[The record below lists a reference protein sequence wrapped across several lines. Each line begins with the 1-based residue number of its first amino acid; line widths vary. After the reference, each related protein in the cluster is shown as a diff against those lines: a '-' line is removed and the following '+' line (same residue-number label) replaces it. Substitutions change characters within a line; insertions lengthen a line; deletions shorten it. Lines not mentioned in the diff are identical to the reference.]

1 MIKKILATICAI
13 GLVFASCFVGHVIDS
28 KAELVESGPQLD
40 QFNYSYKV
48 EYNSRTYAFLPMGTF
63 QTAWYSGSNAY
74 NQNTSIYVSYQYDN
88 ALDRYLFGN
97 EFLFFCSGYSYV
109 DGSASGYSVTTI
121 ALNCW
126 NASSIKPLSSMPS
139 INGSWF
145 SFKSPFS
152 LDCRRLT
159 QTSFSSLQDWLY
171 TSPTTTFQLGL
182 GGSTLTTCGFLF
194 YNSAGVSINSVSFA
208 GGKIAYLGSSWQV
221 IGNLPGVVFT
231 NNPSS
236 LGFGYSKDQ
245 YIQYGSEQYNQG
257 QQAGYDSGYAAGI
270 AAGGNN
276 SFLSLITAVVDAPI
290 TAFTSLLNFDIL
302 GFNIKNV
309 VLSLLTAALII
320 ACIRFFSGKFI

>member
-13 GLVFASCFVGHVIDS
+13 GLVFASCFVGHKIDS

-40 QFNYSYKV
+40 QFDYSYKV
-48 EYNSRTYAFLPMGTF
+48 KYNSKTYSFLPLGAF

-74 NQNTSIYVSYQYDN
+74 NQNTSMYVSYQYDDT
-88 ALDRYLFGN
+88 LERYLFGN

-109 DGSASGYSVTTI
+109 GGSASGYSVTSI

-126 NASSIKPLSSMPS
+126 KASSIKSLSSMPS
-139 INGSWF
+139 INGGWS
-145 SFKSPFS
+145 SFTSPFS

-171 TSPTTTFQLGL
+171 NSPTTIFQLGL

-221 IGNLPGVVFT
+221 TGNLPGVAFV

-236 LGFGYSKDQ
+236 LGSGYTKDQ
-245 YIQYGSEQYNQG
+245 YIQYGNERYNQG
-257 QQAGYDSGYAAGI
+257 QQVGYESGYTAGI

-290 TAFTSLLNFDIL
+290 TAFTSLLDFDIL
-302 GFNIKNV
+302 GFNVKNV
-309 VLSLLTAALII
+309 VLSLLTAALVI
-320 ACIRFFSGKFI
+320 ACIRFFSGKFV

>member
-1 MIKKILATICAI
+1 MIKKVLATICAI
-13 GLVFASCFVGHVIDS
+13 GLVFASCFVGHKIDS

-48 EYNSRTYAFLPMGTF
+48 EYNSQTYTFLPMGTF
-63 QTAWYSGSNAY
+63 QTAWYNGSDSY
-74 NQNTSIYVSYQYDN
+74 NQNTSMYVSYRYDDP
-88 ALDRYLFGN
+88 LDRYLFGN

-109 DGSASGYSVTTI
+109 DGSASGYSVTSI
-121 ALNCW
+121 ALDCW
-126 NASSIKPLSSMPS
+126 NASSIMPLSSMPRIS
-139 INGSWF
+139 GGWF

-159 QTSFSSLQDWLY
+159 QTSFSSVQDWLY
-171 TSPTTTFQLGL
+171 NSPSTTFQLGL

-208 GGKIAYLGSSWQV
+208 GGKISYLGSAWKV
-221 IGNLPGVVFT
+221 TGNLPSVAFV

-236 LGFGYSKDQ
+236 LGFGYTKEQ
-245 YIQYGSEQYNQG
+245 YIQYGNEQYNQG
-257 QQAGYDSGYAAGI
+257 QQVGYESGYTAGI

-302 GFNIKNV
+302 GFNVKNV
-309 VLSLLTAALII
+309 VLSLLTAALVI
-320 ACIRFFSGKFI
+320 ACIRFFSGKFV

>member
-13 GLVFASCFVGHVIDS
+13 GLIFASCFVGHKIDS

-48 EYNSRTYAFLPMGTF
+48 EYKSRTYTFLPMGTF

-74 NQNTSIYVSYQYDN
+74 DQSTSIYVSYQYD
-88 ALDRYLFGN
+88 ATLDRYLFGN
-97 EFLFFCSGYSYV
+97 EFLFFCSGSFYV
-109 DGSASGYSVTTI
+109 DGSASGYTVTSI

-126 NASSIKPLSSMPS
+126 NASSIKPLSSMPI

-171 TSPTTTFQLGL
+171 NSPTTTFQLGL

-194 YNSAGVSINSVSFA
+194 YNSAGVSINSVFFVS
-208 GGKIAYLGSSWQV
+208 GKIEYLGSSWKV
-221 IGNLPGVVFT
+221 TGKLPGVAFI
-231 NNPSS
+231 NDPSS
-236 LGFGYSKDQ
+236 LGFGYTKDQ
-245 YIQYGSEQYNQG
+245 YIQYGQQQYNQG
-257 QQAGYDSGYAAGI
+257 QQAGYDSGYSAGI
-270 AAGGNN
+270 TAGGNN

-302 GFNIKNV
+302 GFNVKNV
-309 VLSLLTAALII
+309 VLSLLTAALVI
-320 ACIRFFSGKFI
+320 ACIRFFSGKFV

>member
-13 GLVFASCFVGHVIDS
+13 GLMLASCFVGYKIDS
-28 KAELVESGPQLD
+28 KAELVESGSQLD
-40 QFNYSYKV
+40 QFDYSYKV
-48 EYNSRTYAFLPMGTF
+48 EYNSQTYTFLPMGTF
-63 QTAWYSGSNAY
+63 QTAWYRGSNAY
-74 NQNTSIYVSYQYDN
+74 NQNTSMYVSYRYDDT
-88 ALDRYLFGN
+88 LERYLFGN

-109 DGSASGYSVTTI
+109 NGSASGYSVTSI

-126 NASSIKPLSSMPS
+126 KASSIMSLSSMPC
-139 INGSWF
+139 INGGWF
-145 SFKSPFS
+145 SFTSPFS

-171 TSPTTTFQLGL
+171 NSPTTIFQLGL

-221 IGNLPGVVFT
+221 TGNLPSVAFI

-236 LGFGYSKDQ
+236 LGFGYTKDQ
-245 YIQYGSEQYNQG
+245 YIQYGNDRYNQG
-257 QQAGYDSGYAAGI
+257 QQAGYDSGYTAGI
-270 AAGGNN
+270 TAGGNN

-302 GFNIKNV
+302 GFNVKNV

-320 ACIRFFSGKFI
+320 ACIRFFSGKFV

>member
-13 GLVFASCFVGHVIDS
+13 GLIFASCFVGQKIDS

-48 EYNSRTYAFLPMGTF
+48 EYNSRTYTFLPMGTF

-74 NQNTSIYVSYQYDN
+74 NQNTSMYVSYQYDS
-88 ALDRYLFGN
+88 AVDRYLFGN
-97 EFLFFCSGYSYV
+97 EFLFFCSGYSYT
-109 DGSASGYSVTTI
+109 DGSASSYSVTSI

-126 NASSIKPLSSMPS
+126 NASSIMPLSSMPT
-139 INGSWF
+139 INGGWS
-145 SFKSPFS
+145 SFRSPFS

-159 QTSFSSLQDWLY
+159 QTSLSSLQDWLY
-171 TSPTTTFQLGL
+171 NSPTTTFQLGL
-182 GGSTLTTCGFLF
+182 GGATLVNCGFLF
-194 YNSAGVSINSVSFA
+194 YNSAGASINSVSFA
-208 GGKIAYLGSSWQV
+208 GGKIAYLGSSWQLT
-221 IGNLPGVVFT
+221 GNLPSVVFI

-236 LGFGYSKDQ
+236 LGFGYTKDQ

-257 QQAGYDSGYAAGI
+257 QQAGYDSGYTAGI
-270 AAGGNN
+270 AVGGNN

-290 TAFTSLLNFDIL
+290 TAFTSLLDFNIL

-309 VLSLLTAALII
+309 VLSLLTAALVI